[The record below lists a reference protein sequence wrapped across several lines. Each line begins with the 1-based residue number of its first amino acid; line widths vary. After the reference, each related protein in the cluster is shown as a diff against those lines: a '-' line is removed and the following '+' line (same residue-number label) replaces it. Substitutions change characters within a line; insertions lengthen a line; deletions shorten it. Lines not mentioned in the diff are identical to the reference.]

1 MSNDTFLY
9 WGMIVTVFL
18 VMAGILTLRELI
30 EQRLEAA
37 DDGDDA

>member
-18 VMAGILTLRELI
+18 VMAAILTLRELI
-30 EQRLEAA
+30 EQRLEAN
-37 DDGDDA
+37 DDGD